1 MTSFDIFIDQDISLN
16 YPNKEISFQ
25 CNNDVEYFLVM
36 HFYLMQTDKHRLTYF
51 ITYHLRR
58 SNSHFDFVRQNVVA
72 RQDKN
77 GSNKNFVR
85 CIVCRFSN

>member
-51 ITYHLRR
+51 MTYHLRR
-58 SNSHFDFVRQNVVA
+58 SNSHFDFVRQKSCSKT
-72 RQDKN
+72 R
-77 GSNKNFVR
+77 
-85 CIVCRFSN
+85 